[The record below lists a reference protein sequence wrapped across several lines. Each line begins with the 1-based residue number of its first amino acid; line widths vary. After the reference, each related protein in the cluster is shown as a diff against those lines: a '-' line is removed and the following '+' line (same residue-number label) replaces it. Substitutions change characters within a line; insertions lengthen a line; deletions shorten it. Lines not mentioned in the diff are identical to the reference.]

1 MLGLIERDD
10 CSGDL
15 QSGLKDDDIG
25 NGRRIEVEAAVRQ
38 HRTTKRSGR
47 KGEPIDSQLAEIYNR
62 AK

>member
-15 QSGLKDDDIG
+15 QIGLNDDDIR

-38 HRTTKRSGR
+38 HRTLSAAGN
-47 KGEPIDSQLAEIYNR
+47 GEPIDSQLAEIYNR
-62 AK
+62 VK